1 MNLIN
6 KSFKDNK
13 TGEIVKIV
21 DSYQNIA
28 ITESKEKIDARRLTD
43 TNFYSEWIDPKS
55 FFNDPNTYSLFAEKI
70 KNVDLSKVPD
80 DGTRGDVFEVQSNSY
95 SGLNP
100 TTNESAVLPYDP
112 EEEMEELK
120 RKYGATVDTNAL
132 NKQNE
137 AFSKLLGEEP
147 QPQIQKVSQPQ
158 PQQNREVYREP
169 DQPVQRIEVEDPIIT
184 MFKNVKKNVD
194 FSIDLKVEGKIPR
207 LDFIEMMED
216 SYEISMIEYLADEFT
231 KKVLSDPNFI
241 RNKIIEEI
249 KSKVYPK
256 SKSQVKED
264 PKEEA
269 KPIVEESKEIKPV
282 AKKTTR
288 VAKKK
293 VVKDD
298 TGTIS

>member
-13 TGEIVKIV
+13 TGEIIRIV

-28 ITESKEKIDARRLTD
+28 ITDSKEKIDARRLTD
-43 TNFYSEWIDPKS
+43 TNFYSEYIDPKS

-70 KNVDLSKVPD
+70 KSVDLSKVPE
-80 DGTRGDVFEVQSNSY
+80 DGTRGGVIDVQATSY

-100 TTNESAVLPYDP
+100 QTNESAVVAYDP

-132 NKQNE
+132 NKQND
-137 AFSKLLGEEP
+137 AFARLLGDE
-147 QPQIQKVSQPQ
+147 QPTQSVQQ
-158 PQQNREVYREP
+158 PQQPPVRQTQVYQEP
-169 DQPVQRIEVEDPIIT
+169 DQPVQVQRIEVEDPIIT

-231 KKVLSDPNFI
+231 KKVLSDSNFI
-241 RNKIIEEI
+241 RNKIIDEI
-249 KSKVYPK
+249 KSKVYK
-256 SKSQVKED
+256 NK
-264 PKEEA
+264 PKEEVN
-269 KPIVEESKEIKPV
+269 KPILEESKPV
-282 AKKTTR
+282 VKKTR
-288 VAKKK
+288 GSKKQ
-293 VVKDD
+293 VQKDD
-298 TGTIS
+298 TGTISEKSS